1 MLLFKGIN
9 VEVDILK
16 SEIFSAKEVLI
27 ERVSGVFFLPL
38 SLLNISDI
46 ERATLFHDGL

>member
-27 ERVSGVFFLPL
+27 ERVSGVFS
-38 SLLNISDI
+38 SLASFKHMHI
-46 ERATLFHDGL
+46 ERATLLL